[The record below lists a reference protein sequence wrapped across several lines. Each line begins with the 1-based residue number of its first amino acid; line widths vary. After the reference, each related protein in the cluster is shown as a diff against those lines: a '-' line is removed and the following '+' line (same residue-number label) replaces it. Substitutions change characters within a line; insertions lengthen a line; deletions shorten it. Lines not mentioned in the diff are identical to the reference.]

1 MKMTKEKIAKLLEA
15 KKAKVLAQLE
25 NAKEWAEN
33 IQDELQNAI
42 DNIEDTETAEELQEA
57 IGELEEIRDD
67 SEWISENINEAEKV
81 DDYDLQELVE
91 AEWEAKAEEE
101 AKEEEAE
108 AEEEAEDEEEEPRQ
122 SPYEEDTLEEVTR
135 IAKGEDYGG
144 YSKRYVDYYY
154 TETIASG
161 DHYDVVDRRTGE
173 VIEQIW

>member
-1 MKMTKEKIAKLLEA
+1 MTKVMKELLEA

-25 NAKEWAEN
+25 NAKEWAES

-42 DNIEDTETAEELQEA
+42 DNVEDTETAEELQEA

-67 SEWISENINEAEKV
+67 SEWISEHINEAEKV

-91 AEWEAKAEEE
+91 AEWEAE
-101 AKEEEAE
+101 EEEAE
-108 AEEEAEDEEEEPRQ
+108 QEAEADEEEDEEEEEPRQ
-122 SPYEEDTLEEVTR
+122 SPYEEDVLEEVTR
-135 IAKGEDYGG
+135 IAKGEDFGG
-144 YSKRYVDYYY
+144 YSKKYVDYYY